1 MAILAGSRRTSD
13 RVRPSKVRI
22 LLRKEGQEFW
32 GNPETMARKGRQLE
46 NRPTRDRDDRE
57 PIVTY
62 SRLEADRL
70 GSPHDFDEFEP
81 AGPLYEAVEV
91 PRVDRPPPRDAFIP
105 EPELRAERAA
115 IDPEPFEAEERPRRL
130 RYLVMI
136 GIGVIA
142 IAAGIGVLLASIGS
156 SSHVETG
163 VRAPV
168 PAAGTANTAGTGDAV
183 AGGSSG
189 IRQIPIG
196 EGDAVTPVVGSV
208 PADAADAQP
217 AVAVDPPAPRLR
229 PDRPPA
235 ATVSAQPGNAG
246 TGDAG
251 TAAAAAPAAAASGPA
266 DNDAAFISRIEKTLA
281 DIDAARGAPGP
292 GTAPAAAAA
301 PPATVA
307 PAALPADPSPTDPS
321 VIGGE
326 DGPVMDGD
334 GAAMDGDG
342 AFDAGPTD
350 AVAGTQA
357 GTVTGP
363 LPTPPGTI
371 DAGALLGTTT
381 PDVQPIPPRLIPPA
395 DIPNVPATGTAN

>member
-1 MAILAGSRRTSD
+1 
-13 RVRPSKVRI
+13 
-22 LLRKEGQEFW
+22 
-32 GNPETMARKGRQLE
+32 MARKGRQLE

-62 SRLEADRL
+62 SRLEEDRL

-115 IDPEPFEAEERPRRL
+115 VGPDPFEAEERPRSF

-142 IAAGIGVLLASIGS
+142 IAAGVGVLLASIGS
-156 SSHVETG
+156 SSRVETG
-163 VRAPV
+163 ARAAA
-168 PAAGTANTAGTGDAV
+168 PAAGTADTAGTPDAA
-183 AGGSSG
+183 AGGSSD
-189 IRQIPIG
+189 IRTIPIG
-196 EGDAVTPVVGSV
+196 EGDTTPVVNAG
-208 PADAADAQP
+208 PADAATGAEP
-217 AVAVDPPAPRLR
+217 AVAVDPPAPRPR

-235 ATVSAQPGNAG
+235 ATVSTEPGNAG
-246 TGDAG
+246 IA
-251 TAAAAAPAAAASGPA
+251 TAEAPAAAAAPA

-281 DIDAARGAPGP
+281 DIDAARAQPVP
-292 GTAPAAAAA
+292 AAPAAAA
-301 PPATVA
+301 PATVVA
-307 PAALPADPSPTDPS
+307 PAALPADPSPDAAAT
-321 VIGGE
+321 IGGE
-326 DGPVMDGD
+326 NGPVMDGD

-342 AFDAGPTD
+342 TFDTAAPT
-350 AVAGTQA
+350 GTQA

-363 LPTPPGTI
+363 LPTPLGTI
-371 DAGALLGTTT
+371 DAGALLGTNA
-381 PDVQPIPPRLIPPA
+381 PGAQPLPPRLIPPA